1 MDEVGKVFKRQVFP
15 LCKEKQGFFVC
26 SFLSYK
32 FTLSRTRRIG
42 IADLVI
48 SVKSFI
54 GQKGCSSEGM
64 CVEY

>member
-1 MDEVGKVFKRQVFP
+1 MKLGRYLSVKFFP
-15 LCKEKQGFFVC
+15 FCKEKQGFFVC